1 MSERLGAAAAK
12 ASEKGEPEALG
23 IYVHWPFC
31 LSICP
36 YCDFNVHVF
45 KNVDQD
51 SWLRAYTAEIQ
62 HLSNLTDYTSPVTS
76 VFFGGGTPSLVR
88 PDILEGVL
96 NEINSAWGLSPNAEI
111 TLEANPV
118 GLDRSL
124 LEDLKKAGI
133 TRFSMGVQSLDDAA
147 LSFLGRTHSSAEAI
161 AAFALARDVFDYA
174 SLDMIYAR
182 PEQTVDAWKA
192 ELTTALALAPDH
204 LSAYQLTIEQGTNF
218 GKLYQAGRLFLP
230 EEDVQIGLYDVTQS
244 LCHDV
249 GLVAYEVSNHARPG
263 HESRHNIQCWQG
275 APYIGI
281 GPGAHGRVDIEG
293 HRHASIG
300 ISQPAA
306 WLASTSD
313 MSVGH
318 GLATLERL
326 SKEEV
331 FEERLMFGLRLVEGV
346 SLSGISKNAEVP
358 DGALDL
364 AKINFLVSEGLLE
377 DRQDRLVATRSGRLV
392 LDRLVAELLI
402 A

>member
-1 MSERLGAAAAK
+1 MSERLDTSLA
-12 ASEKGEPEALG
+12 EPLG
-23 IYVHWPFC
+23 VYVHWPFC

-51 SWLRAYTAEIQ
+51 SWLKAYAAEIQ
-62 HLSNLTDYTSPVTS
+62 HLGHLTDYAHPVTS

-96 NEINSAWGLSPNAEI
+96 NEITSVWGLSPNAEI

-118 GLDRSL
+118 GLDRPL
-124 LEDLKKAGI
+124 LVDLKTAGI

-147 LSFLGRTHSSAEAI
+147 LSFLGRTHNAADAI

-182 PEQTVDAWKA
+182 PDQTVDAWTA

-218 GKLYQAGRLFLP
+218 GKLYQAGRLTLP
-230 EEDVQIGLYDVTQS
+230 EEDVQLGLYDVTQS
-244 LCHDV
+244 LCHDA
-249 GLVAYEVSNHARPG
+249 GLAAYEVSNHARSG

-275 APYIGI
+275 SPYIGI
-281 GPGAHGRVDIEG
+281 GPGAHGRVDVEG
-293 HRHASIG
+293 QRHASIG
-300 ISQPAA
+300 IKQPAA
-306 WLASTSD
+306 WLASASNL
-313 MSVGH
+313 SVGH
-318 GLATLERL
+318 GLASLERL

-331 FEERLMFGLRLVEGV
+331 FEERMMFGLRLVEGV
-346 SLSGISKNAEVP
+346 SLSNITENAELPV
-358 DGALDL
+358 GALDL
-364 AKINFLVSEGLLE
+364 VKINFLVSAGLLE

-392 LDRLVAELLI
+392 LDRLVAELLL

>member
-1 MSERLGAAAAK
+1 MSERLDTSLA
-12 ASEKGEPEALG
+12 EPLG
-23 IYVHWPFC
+23 VYVHWPFC

-51 SWLRAYTAEIQ
+51 SWLKAYAAEIQ
-62 HLSNLTDYTSPVTS
+62 HLGHLTDYAHPVTS

-96 NEINSAWGLSPNAEI
+96 NEITSVWGLSPNAEI

-118 GLDRSL
+118 GLDRPL
-124 LEDLKKAGI
+124 LVDLKTAGI

-147 LSFLGRTHSSAEAI
+147 LSFLGRTHNAADAI

-182 PEQTVDAWKA
+182 PDQTVDAWTA

-218 GKLYQAGRLFLP
+218 GKLYQAGRLTLP
-230 EEDVQIGLYDVTQS
+230 EEDLQIGLYDVTQS
-244 LCHDV
+244 LCHDA
-249 GLVAYEVSNHARPG
+249 GLAAYEVSNHARSG

-275 APYIGI
+275 SPYIGI
-281 GPGAHGRVDIEG
+281 GPGAHGRVDVEG
-293 HRHASIG
+293 QRHASIG
-300 ISQPAA
+300 IKQPAA
-306 WLASTSD
+306 WLASASNL
-313 MSVGH
+313 SVGH
-318 GLATLERL
+318 GLASLERL

-331 FEERLMFGLRLVEGV
+331 FEERMMFGLRLVEGV
-346 SLSGISKNAEVP
+346 SLSNITENAEVP
-358 DGALDL
+358 VGALDL
-364 AKINFLVSEGLLE
+364 VKINFLVSAGLLE

-392 LDRLVAELLI
+392 LDRLVAELLL

>member
-1 MSERLGAAAAK
+1 MSERLDTSLA
-12 ASEKGEPEALG
+12 EPLG
-23 IYVHWPFC
+23 VYVHWPFC
-31 LSICP
+31 LSICR

-51 SWLRAYTAEIQ
+51 SWLKAYAAEIQ
-62 HLSNLTDYTSPVTS
+62 HLGHLTDYAHPVTS

-96 NEINSAWGLSPNAEI
+96 NEITSVWGLSPNAEI

-118 GLDRSL
+118 GLDRPL
-124 LEDLKKAGI
+124 LVDLKTAGI

-147 LSFLGRTHSSAEAI
+147 LSFLGRTHNAADAI

-182 PEQTVDAWKA
+182 PDQTVDAWTA

-204 LSAYQLTIEQGTNF
+204 LSAYQLTIEQATNF
-218 GKLYQAGRLFLP
+218 GKLYQAGRLTLP

-244 LCHDV
+244 LCHDA
-249 GLVAYEVSNHARPG
+249 GLAAYEVSNHARSG

-275 APYIGI
+275 SPYIGI
-281 GPGAHGRVDIEG
+281 GPGAHGRVDVEG
-293 HRHASIG
+293 QRHASIG
-300 ISQPAA
+300 IKQPAA
-306 WLASTSD
+306 WLASASNL
-313 MSVGH
+313 SVGH
-318 GLATLERL
+318 GLASLERL

-331 FEERLMFGLRLVEGV
+331 FEERMMFGLRLVEGV
-346 SLSGISKNAEVP
+346 SLSNITENAELPV
-358 DGALDL
+358 GALDL
-364 AKINFLVSEGLLE
+364 VKINFLVSAGLLE

-392 LDRLVAELLI
+392 LDRLVAELLL

>member
-1 MSERLGAAAAK
+1 MSERLDTSLA
-12 ASEKGEPEALG
+12 EPLG
-23 IYVHWPFC
+23 VYVHWPFC

-51 SWLRAYTAEIQ
+51 SWLKAYAAEIQ
-62 HLSNLTDYTSPVTS
+62 HLGHLTDYAHPVTS

-96 NEINSAWGLSPNAEI
+96 NEITSVWGLSPNAEI

-118 GLDRSL
+118 GLDRPL
-124 LEDLKKAGI
+124 LVDLKTAGI

-147 LSFLGRTHSSAEAI
+147 LSFLGRTHNAADAI

-182 PEQTVDAWKA
+182 PDQTVDAWTA

-204 LSAYQLTIEQGTNF
+204 LSVYQLTIEQGTNF
-218 GKLYQAGRLFLP
+218 GKLYQAGRLTLP

-244 LCHDV
+244 LCHDA
-249 GLVAYEVSNHARPG
+249 GLAAYEVSNHARSG

-275 APYIGI
+275 SPYIGI
-281 GPGAHGRVDIEG
+281 GPGAHGRVDVEG
-293 HRHASIG
+293 QRHASIG
-300 ISQPAA
+300 IKQPAA
-306 WLASTSD
+306 WLASASNL
-313 MSVGH
+313 SVGH
-318 GLATLERL
+318 GLASLERL

-331 FEERLMFGLRLVEGV
+331 FEERMMFGLRLVEGV
-346 SLSGISKNAEVP
+346 SLSNITENAELPV
-358 DGALDL
+358 GALDL
-364 AKINFLVSEGLLE
+364 VKINFLVSAGLLE

-392 LDRLVAELLI
+392 LDRLVAELLL

>member
-1 MSERLGAAAAK
+1 MSERLDTSLA
-12 ASEKGEPEALG
+12 EPLG
-23 IYVHWPFC
+23 VYVHWPFC

-51 SWLRAYTAEIQ
+51 SWLKAYAAEIQ
-62 HLSNLTDYTSPVTS
+62 HLGHLTDYAHPVTS

-96 NEINSAWGLSPNAEI
+96 NEITSVWGLSPNAEI

-118 GLDRSL
+118 GLDRPL
-124 LEDLKKAGI
+124 LVDLKTAGI

-147 LSFLGRTHSSAEAI
+147 LSFLGRTHNAADAI

-182 PEQTVDAWKA
+182 PDQTVDAWTA

-218 GKLYQAGRLFLP
+218 GKLYQAGRLTLP

-244 LCHDV
+244 LCHDA
-249 GLVAYEVSNHARPG
+249 GLAAYEVSNHARSG

-275 APYIGI
+275 SPYIGI
-281 GPGAHGRVDIEG
+281 GPGAHGRVDVEG
-293 HRHASIG
+293 QRHASIG
-300 ISQPAA
+300 IKQPAA
-306 WLASTSD
+306 WLASASNL
-313 MSVGH
+313 SVGH
-318 GLATLERL
+318 GLASLERL

-331 FEERLMFGLRLVEGV
+331 FEERMMFGLRLVEGV
-346 SLSGISKNAEVP
+346 SLSNITENAEVP
-358 DGALDL
+358 VGALDL
-364 AKINFLVSEGLLE
+364 VKINFLVSAGLLE

-392 LDRLVAELLI
+392 LDRLVAELLL

>member
-1 MSERLGAAAAK
+1 MSERLDTSLA
-12 ASEKGEPEALG
+12 EPLG
-23 IYVHWPFC
+23 VYVHWPFC

-51 SWLRAYTAEIQ
+51 SWLKAYAAEIQ
-62 HLSNLTDYTSPVTS
+62 HLGHLTDYAHPVTS

-96 NEINSAWGLSPNAEI
+96 NEITSVWGLSPNAEI

-118 GLDRSL
+118 GLDRPL
-124 LEDLKKAGI
+124 LGDLKTAGI

-147 LSFLGRTHSSAEAI
+147 LSFLGRTHNAADAI

-182 PEQTVDAWKA
+182 PDQTVDAWTA

-218 GKLYQAGRLFLP
+218 GKLYQAGRLTLP
-230 EEDVQIGLYDVTQS
+230 EEDVQLGLYDVTQS
-244 LCHDV
+244 LCHDA
-249 GLVAYEVSNHARPG
+249 GLAAYEVSNHARSG

-275 APYIGI
+275 SPYIGI
-281 GPGAHGRVDIEG
+281 GPGAHGRVDVEG
-293 HRHASIG
+293 QRHASIG
-300 ISQPAA
+300 IKQPAA
-306 WLASTSD
+306 WLASASNL
-313 MSVGH
+313 SVGH
-318 GLATLERL
+318 GLASLERL

-331 FEERLMFGLRLVEGV
+331 FEERMMFGLRLVEGV
-346 SLSGISKNAEVP
+346 SLSNITENAELPV
-358 DGALDL
+358 GALDL
-364 AKINFLVSEGLLE
+364 VKINFLVSAGLLE

-392 LDRLVAELLI
+392 LDRLVAELLL

>member
-1 MSERLGAAAAK
+1 MSERLDTSLA
-12 ASEKGEPEALG
+12 EPLG
-23 IYVHWPFC
+23 VYVHWPFC

-51 SWLRAYTAEIQ
+51 SWLKAYAAEIQ
-62 HLSNLTDYTSPVTS
+62 HLGHLTDYAHPVTS

-96 NEINSAWGLSPNAEI
+96 NEITSVWGLSPNAEI

-118 GLDRSL
+118 GLDRPL
-124 LEDLKKAGI
+124 LVDLKTAGI

-147 LSFLGRTHSSAEAI
+147 LSFLGRTHNAADAI

-182 PEQTVDAWKA
+182 PDQTVDAWTA

-218 GKLYQAGRLFLP
+218 GKLYQAGRLTLP

-244 LCHDV
+244 LCHDA
-249 GLVAYEVSNHARPG
+249 GLAAYEVSNHARSG

-275 APYIGI
+275 SPYIGI
-281 GPGAHGRVDIEG
+281 GPGAHGRVDVEG
-293 HRHASIG
+293 QRHASIG
-300 ISQPAA
+300 IKQPAA
-306 WLASTSD
+306 WLASASNL
-313 MSVGH
+313 SVGH
-318 GLATLERL
+318 GLASLERL

-331 FEERLMFGLRLVEGV
+331 FEERMMFGLRLVEGV
-346 SLSGISKNAEVP
+346 SLSNITENAELPV
-358 DGALDL
+358 GALDL
-364 AKINFLVSEGLLE
+364 VKINFLVSAGLLE

-392 LDRLVAELLI
+392 LDRLVAELLL

>member
-1 MSERLGAAAAK
+1 MSERLDTSLA
-12 ASEKGEPEALG
+12 EPLG
-23 IYVHWPFC
+23 VYVHWPFC

-51 SWLRAYTAEIQ
+51 SWLKAYAAEIQ
-62 HLSNLTDYTSPVTS
+62 HLGHLTDYAHPVTS

-96 NEINSAWGLSPNAEI
+96 NEITSVWGLSPNAEI

-118 GLDRSL
+118 GLDRPL
-124 LEDLKKAGI
+124 LVDLKTAGI

-147 LSFLGRTHSSAEAI
+147 LSFLGRTHNAADAI
-161 AAFALARDVFDYA
+161 AAFALAREVFDYA

-182 PEQTVDAWKA
+182 PDQTVDAWTA

-218 GKLYQAGRLFLP
+218 GKLYQAGRLTLP

-244 LCHDV
+244 LCHDA
-249 GLVAYEVSNHARPG
+249 GLAAYEVSNHARSG

-275 APYIGI
+275 SPYIGI
-281 GPGAHGRVDIEG
+281 GPGAHGRVDVEG
-293 HRHASIG
+293 QRHASIG
-300 ISQPAA
+300 IKQPAA
-306 WLASTSD
+306 WLASASNL
-313 MSVGH
+313 SVGH
-318 GLATLERL
+318 GLASLERL

-331 FEERLMFGLRLVEGV
+331 FEERMMFGLRLVEGV
-346 SLSGISKNAEVP
+346 SLSNITENAELPV
-358 DGALDL
+358 GALDL
-364 AKINFLVSEGLLE
+364 VKINFLVSAGLLE

-392 LDRLVAELLI
+392 LDRLVAELLL

>member
-1 MSERLGAAAAK
+1 MSERLDTSLA
-12 ASEKGEPEALG
+12 EPLG
-23 IYVHWPFC
+23 VYVHWPFC

-51 SWLRAYTAEIQ
+51 SWLKAYAAEIQ
-62 HLSNLTDYTSPVTS
+62 HLGHLTDYAHPVTS

-96 NEINSAWGLSPNAEI
+96 NEITSVWGLSPNAEI

-118 GLDRSL
+118 GLDRPL
-124 LEDLKKAGI
+124 LVDLKTAGI

-147 LSFLGRTHSSAEAI
+147 LSFLGRTHNAADAI

-182 PEQTVDAWKA
+182 PDQTVDAWTA

-218 GKLYQAGRLFLP
+218 GKLYQAGRLTLP

-244 LCHDV
+244 LCHDA
-249 GLVAYEVSNHARPG
+249 GLAAYDVSNHARSG

-275 APYIGI
+275 SPYIGI
-281 GPGAHGRVDIEG
+281 GPGAHGRVDVEG
-293 HRHASIG
+293 QRHASIG
-300 ISQPAA
+300 IKQPAA
-306 WLASTSD
+306 WLASASNL
-313 MSVGH
+313 SVGH
-318 GLATLERL
+318 GLASLERL

-331 FEERLMFGLRLVEGV
+331 FEERMMFGLRLVEGV
-346 SLSGISKNAEVP
+346 SLSNITENAEVP
-358 DGALDL
+358 VGALDL
-364 AKINFLVSEGLLE
+364 VKINFLVSAGLLE

-392 LDRLVAELLI
+392 LDRLVAELLL

>member
-1 MSERLGAAAAK
+1 MSERLDT
-12 ASEKGEPEALG
+12 SLVEPLG
-23 IYVHWPFC
+23 VYVHWPFC

-51 SWLRAYTAEIQ
+51 SWLKAYAAEIQ
-62 HLSNLTDYTSPVTS
+62 HLGHLTDYAHPVTS

-96 NEINSAWGLSPNAEI
+96 NEITSVWGLSPNAEI

-118 GLDRSL
+118 GLDRQL
-124 LEDLKKAGI
+124 LVDLKTAGI

-147 LSFLGRTHSSAEAI
+147 LSFLGRTHNAADAI

-182 PEQTVDAWKA
+182 PDQTVDAWTA

-218 GKLYQAGRLFLP
+218 GKLYQAGRLTLP

-249 GLVAYEVSNHARPG
+249 GLAAYEVSNHALSG

-275 APYIGI
+275 YPYIGI
-281 GPGAHGRVDIEG
+281 GPGAHGRVDVEG
-293 HRHASIG
+293 QRHASIG
-300 ISQPAA
+300 IKQPAA
-306 WLASTSD
+306 WLASASSL
-313 MSVGH
+313 SVGH
-318 GLATLERL
+318 GLASLERL

-346 SLSGISKNAEVP
+346 SLLNIIENAEVP
-358 DGALDL
+358 VGALDL
-364 AKINFLVSEGLLE
+364 VKIKFLVSAGLLE

-392 LDRLVAELLI
+392 LDRLVAELLL

>member
-1 MSERLGAAAAK
+1 MSERLDTSLA
-12 ASEKGEPEALG
+12 EPLG
-23 IYVHWPFC
+23 VYVHWPFC

-51 SWLRAYTAEIQ
+51 SWLKAYAAEIQ
-62 HLSNLTDYTSPVTS
+62 HLGHLTDYAHPVTS

-96 NEINSAWGLSPNAEI
+96 NEITSVWGLSPNAEI

-118 GLDRSL
+118 GLDRPL
-124 LEDLKKAGI
+124 LVDLKTAGI

-147 LSFLGRTHSSAEAI
+147 LSFLGRTHNAADAI

-182 PEQTVDAWKA
+182 PDQTVDAWTA

-218 GKLYQAGRLFLP
+218 GKLYQAGRLTLP
-230 EEDVQIGLYDVTQS
+230 EEDVQLGLYDVTQS
-244 LCHDV
+244 LCHDA
-249 GLVAYEVSNHARPG
+249 GLAAYEVSNHARSG

-275 APYIGI
+275 SPYIGI
-281 GPGAHGRVDIEG
+281 GPGAHGRVDVEG
-293 HRHASIG
+293 QRHASIG
-300 ISQPAA
+300 IKQPAA
-306 WLASTSD
+306 WLASASNL
-313 MSVGH
+313 SVGH
-318 GLATLERL
+318 GLASLERL

-331 FEERLMFGLRLVEGV
+331 FEERMMFGLRLVEGV
-346 SLSGISKNAEVP
+346 SLSNITENAEVP
-358 DGALDL
+358 VGALDL
-364 AKINFLVSEGLLE
+364 VKINFLVSAGLLE

-392 LDRLVAELLI
+392 LDRLVAELLL

>member
-1 MSERLGAAAAK
+1 MSERLDTSLA
-12 ASEKGEPEALG
+12 EPLG
-23 IYVHWPFC
+23 VYVHWPFC

-51 SWLRAYTAEIQ
+51 SWLKAYASEIQ
-62 HLSNLTDYTSPVTS
+62 HLGHLTDYAHPVTS

-96 NEINSAWGLSPNAEI
+96 NEITSVWGLSPNAEI

-118 GLDRSL
+118 GLDRPL
-124 LEDLKKAGI
+124 LVDLKTAGI

-147 LSFLGRTHSSAEAI
+147 LSFLGRTHNAADAI

-182 PEQTVDAWKA
+182 PDQTVDAWTA

-218 GKLYQAGRLFLP
+218 GKLYQAGRLTLP

-244 LCHDV
+244 LCHDA
-249 GLVAYEVSNHARPG
+249 GLAAYEVSNHARSG

-275 APYIGI
+275 SPYIGI
-281 GPGAHGRVDIEG
+281 GPGAHGRVDVEG
-293 HRHASIG
+293 QRHASIG
-300 ISQPAA
+300 IKQPAA
-306 WLASTSD
+306 WLASASNL
-313 MSVGH
+313 SVGH
-318 GLATLERL
+318 GLASLERL

-331 FEERLMFGLRLVEGV
+331 FEERMMFGLRLVEGV
-346 SLSGISKNAEVP
+346 SLSNITENAELPV
-358 DGALDL
+358 GALDL
-364 AKINFLVSEGLLE
+364 VKINFLVSAGLLE

-392 LDRLVAELLI
+392 LDRLVAELLL